1 IPEVSS
7 PAQIQDIDTSETL
20 GTPTLPIPTVPGKRC
35 CRNSFWNN
43 LLANPCAQ
51 SPKNPM
57 RFSRFKSTC
66 HSPELRRIARG
77 LKRHEPSFTPASSS
91 SEEPPL
97 ALMTATTT
105 LNLGFLTVVRDAIG
119 FLGGYLVTNRW
130 GRPLEFRLSTAV
142 QPNRVQQILYGD
154 TLEPYL
160 CAEVIGKTLV
170 EKTAAPAQL
179 FVTDQRPMLDLRWR
193 VDAPV
198 IWLAAAEEQAN
209 ETLGCLQPATET
221 RPAIYRH
228 PNFPADDAGLRPLLH
243 RVESMLDLSEP
254 FERVRE
260 AMHEA
265 QKMGV
270 TNRG

>member
-1 IPEVSS
+1 VEVS
-7 PAQIQDIDTSETL
+7 I
-20 GTPTLPIPTVPGKRC
+20 
-35 CRNSFWNN
+35 
-43 LLANPCAQ
+43 
-51 SPKNPM
+51 
-57 RFSRFKSTC
+57 
-66 HSPELRRIARG
+66 
-77 LKRHEPSFTPASSS
+77 
-91 SEEPPL
+91 L
-97 ALMTATTT
+97 ALTAAPF
-105 LNLGFLTVVRDAIG
+105 NLGFLTVLKDAIG
-119 FLGGYLVTNRW
+119 YVGVYLVTNQW
-130 GRPLEFRLSTAV
+130 GRPLEFRISTAV

-160 CAEVIGKTLV
+160 CADLIGKTLV